1 MDRLIARDRLDDRDA
16 RARPVPPTVPDGHR
30 PLLDRLF
37 DAGLLVRTGVDGL
50 YGRSGA
56 FEGVVEALDRWVT
69 RLGADDS
76 AEIMRFP
83 PGMSRSAFERSG
95 YLKGFPHLAGTVH
108 SFCGNEAEHAR
119 MLGCVEA
126 GADWSGNQAMTDI
139 VLTPAACYPLYPAV
153 AARGS
158 LPAGGSLFDL
168 QSYCFR
174 HEPSLEPTRM
184 QMFRMREFVR
194 LGSPDAVLDFRETWL
209 DRGTRMM
216 RELGLPLSVDL
227 ANDPFFGRAG
237 RMLANN
243 QRTQGLKFE
252 LNVPINRVDKPTACL
267 SFNYHQDH
275 FGEIWGLTQADGSV
289 AHTACVGFGLER
301 ITLALLHHHG
311 LDRAAWPASV
321 RGTLWG

>member
-1 MDRLIARDRLDDRDA
+1 MDRLVIRERPDA
-16 RARPVPPTVPDGHR
+16 GETLAKPLLPAAPDGPR
-30 PLLDRLF
+30 TLLDRLF

-69 RLGADDS
+69 RLGAGDA
-76 AEIMRFP
+76 AEVMRFP
-83 PGMSRSAFERSG
+83 PGMSRRAFERSG

-126 GADWSGNQAMTDI
+126 GGDWSGNQAMTDI

-153 AARGS
+153 AARGP
-158 LPAGGSLFDL
+158 LPADGLLFDL

-194 LGSPDAVLDFRETWL
+194 LGAPNAVLEFREIWL

-216 RELGLPLSVDL
+216 RDLSLPLSIEL

-243 QRTQGLKFE
+243 QRSQGLKFE
-252 LNVPINRVDKPTACL
+252 LNVPINSEDKPTACL

-275 FGEIWGLTQADGSV
+275 FGETWGLAQADGSV

-311 LDRAAWPASV
+311 LDLAAWPAAV
-321 RGTLWG
+321 RGALWG